1 MTLLK
6 ITVDM
11 FKTTELSHFS
21 SRPTALCTPMYHTP
35 SVITS
40 FSQAGLPEITMNNA
54 CKVESRS
61 CGKQILNLNNTKE
74 ATKAS
79 SSKVGQQEY
88 QFSNQV
94 PSMVQEEEISD
105 RDYEIVE

>member
-21 SRPTALCTPMYHTP
+21 SRPTGLCTPIYHTP

-40 FSQAGLPEITMNNA
+40 FSQAGLPEITMSNA

-74 ATKAS
+74 ATKHLQAKS
-79 SSKVGQQEY
+79 DSKQEY
-88 QFSNQV
+88 QFSSQV
-94 PSMVQEEEISD
+94 PSMEQEEEISD
-105 RDYEIVE
+105 TQNK

>member
-11 FKTTELSHFS
+11 FKTTELSYFPSH
-21 SRPTALCTPMYHTP
+21 PAGLCTPIYHTP

-40 FSQAGLPEITMNNA
+40 LCQAGWSEITMDNA

-61 CGKQILNLNNTKE
+61 CGKQILNLNNTRE
-74 ATKAS
+74 ATKHP
-79 SSKVGQQEY
+79 KEVGQQEY
-88 QFSNQV
+88 HFSSQV
-94 PSMVQEEEISD
+94 PAIEQEDDILLKGEMVK
-105 RDYEIVE
+105 

>member
-21 SRPTALCTPMYHTP
+21 NRPTGLCTPIYHTP

-40 FSQAGLPEITMNNA
+40 LSDAGLPEITMNNA

-61 CGKQILNLNNTKE
+61 CGKQILNLNNTKK
-74 ATKAS
+74 ATSLLQAKADRKS
-79 SSKVGQQEY
+79 
-88 QFSNQV
+88 
-94 PSMVQEEEISD
+94 ISFPA
-105 RDYEIVE
+105 RSHLWNRKKRFQLGTTKW

>member
-21 SRPTALCTPMYHTP
+21 SRPTALCTPIYHTP

-79 SSKVGQQEY
+79 
-88 QFSNQV
+88 
-94 PSMVQEEEISD
+94 
-105 RDYEIVE
+105 